1 MFSALKTT
9 LVAASWIAASLPAT
23 ATLQMDGVALEES
36 VQVAGKDL
44 KLNGAGISTRLIFK
58 VYVIGLYLPN
68 REHSA
73 QQVMHAEGPRR
84 LLITML
90 RDVSGSDFYDKLRQY
105 AVEEGSAI
113 PVYILDNMQRLA
125 QAIEHQSNGLH
136 KGDTLT
142 LDWVP
147 GTGTLVGLNSKP
159 LIAPMRDIAF
169 YKALLNI
176 WLGDKPTDAD
186 LKMKLLGHPTELGRN
201 CLADMPAKCQR
212 NMSSL

>member
-1 MFSALKTT
+1 MFSILKTT
-9 LVAASWIAASLPAT
+9 LIAASWVAASLPAT
-23 ATLQMDGVALEES
+23 ATMQMDGVALEES
-36 VQVAGKDL
+36 VQVAGNDL
-44 KLNGAGISTRLIFK
+44 KLNGAGISMRLIFK

-73 QQVMHAEGPRR
+73 QEVLHAEGPRR
-84 LLITML
+84 LRITML

-105 AVEEGSAI
+105 TVEEGASI
-113 PVYILDNMQRLA
+113 PALILDNMQRVI
-125 QAIEHQSNGLH
+125 QAIDRQSNGLH

-147 GTGTLVGLNSKP
+147 GTGTLVGLNNKP
-159 LIAPMRDIAF
+159 LTAPMRDIAF

-176 WLGDKPTDAD
+176 WLGDKPTDSD
-186 LKMKLLGHPTELGRN
+186 LKMKLLGRPTEVRRD
-201 CLADMPAKCQR
+201 CLAEAPIKCQR